1 LADHYQLA
9 VSKRPGTMPRHT
21 TENSPPVLGLTA
33 WFLTG
38 CVRYHGPF
46 STSFIA
52 RASGSS
58 QTPFFVHALSAQA
71 FVSYFYQARPGHG
84 ENVKVIT
91 MAMAFMIMLSSSFAN
106 AKKVR
111 HKPSI
116 RTYGLQRAVPPV
128 RSGSSHPNYGN
139 PARVSSGGYLWNG
152 RSAAEAGGEMLFNQ

>member
-1 LADHYQLA
+1 
-9 VSKRPGTMPRHT
+9 M
-21 TENSPPVLGLTA
+21 
-33 WFLTG
+33 
-38 CVRYHGPF
+38 
-46 STSFIA
+46 
-52 RASGSS
+52 
-58 QTPFFVHALSAQA
+58 
-71 FVSYFYQARPGHG
+71 
-84 ENVKVIT
+84 KVIT

-116 RTYGLQRAVPPV
+116 RTYGLQRTVPPV